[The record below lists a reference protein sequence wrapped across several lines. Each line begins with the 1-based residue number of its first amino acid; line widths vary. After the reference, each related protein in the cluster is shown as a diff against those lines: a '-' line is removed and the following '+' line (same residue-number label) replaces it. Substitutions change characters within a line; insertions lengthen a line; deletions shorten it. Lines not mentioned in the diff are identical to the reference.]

1 MNYKILDDMKTTN
14 IKKVNYSITSVLCT
28 LFSVLFISCSE
39 QEIEPVGLMKDTP
52 ITIASAGVAELTT
65 RAITDDNKLEGITDG
80 EFVDMGVFVTGG
92 SADKYNATNMHW
104 QHDGDHWDCTK
115 TVLFEGASSQQK
127 IYAYYPYVDATTG
140 SVTVTASEQTDW
152 LVATATDLTSSVVN
166 LTMTH
171 ALAKLKL
178 ELSYG
183 SEVAEEDR
191 TTRRVDVW
199 DMYRTGN
206 LNIANNTWSEL
217 SKTAYIVSMI
227 NNEAL
232 VIPMNNCTSF
242 PIVITMEDARVFK
255 TTINCPVIGTDA
267 NGENIYGLA
276 PGTQYNIA
284 LQIGQDKVTL
294 GSITASPWGYAAGG
308 VLETE

>member
-1 MNYKILDDMKTTN
+1 MKTKYFSIIAVALALVACDKNNDDFN
-14 IKKVNYSITSVLCT
+14 IDNT
-28 LFSVLFISCSE
+28 
-39 QEIEPVGLMKDTP
+39 KDTP

-65 RAITDDNKLEGITDG
+65 RVITDDNKLEGIMN
-80 EFVDMGVFVTGG
+80 EESAHMGVFVTGG

-127 IYAYYPYVDATTG
+127 IYAYSPFFFDSTG
-140 SVTVTASEQTDW
+140 SIAVNASEQTDW

-171 ALAKLKL
+171 ALTKLVLKPTFGT
-178 ELSYG
+178 ELTSQTITSVKVEG
-183 SEVAEEDR
+183 
-191 TTRRVDVW
+191 
-199 DMYRTGN
+199 MYASGT
-206 LNIANNTWSEL
+206 LNVSDNTWSDLPEANTIL
-217 SKTAYIVSMI
+217 AMA
-227 NNEAL
+227 NNELL
-232 VIPMNNCTSF
+232 VIPMESCTSL
-242 PIVITMEDARVFK
+242 PITITMEDARVFK
-255 TTINCPVIGTDA
+255 TTINLATV
-267 NGENIYGLA
+267 ENMLEAGV
-276 PGTQYNIA
+276 QYNIK

>member
-1 MNYKILDDMKTTN
+1 MKTKYFSIIAVALALVACDKNNDDFN
-14 IKKVNYSITSVLCT
+14 IDNT
-28 LFSVLFISCSE
+28 
-39 QEIEPVGLMKDTP
+39 KDTP

-65 RAITDDNKLEGITDG
+65 RVITDDNKLEGITDG

-127 IYAYYPYVDATTG
+127 IYAYSPFFFDSTG
-140 SVTVTASEQTDW
+140 SIAVNASEQTDW

-171 ALAKLKL
+171 ALTKLVLKPTFGT
-178 ELSYG
+178 ELTSQTITSVKVEG
-183 SEVAEEDR
+183 
-191 TTRRVDVW
+191 
-199 DMYRTGN
+199 MYASGT
-206 LNIANNTWSEL
+206 LNVSDNTWSDLPEANTIL
-217 SKTAYIVSMI
+217 AMA
-227 NNEAL
+227 NNELL
-232 VIPMNNCTSF
+232 VIPMESCTSL
-242 PIVITMEDARVFK
+242 PITITMEDARVFK
-255 TTINCPVIGTDA
+255 TTINLATV
-267 NGENIYGLA
+267 ENMLEAGV
-276 PGTQYNIA
+276 QYNIK

>member
-1 MNYKILDDMKTTN
+1 MKTKYFSIIAVALALVACDKNNDDFN
-14 IKKVNYSITSVLCT
+14 IDNT
-28 LFSVLFISCSE
+28 
-39 QEIEPVGLMKDTP
+39 KDTP

-65 RAITDDNKLEGITDG
+65 RVITDDNKLEGIMN
-80 EFVDMGVFVTGG
+80 EESAHMGVFVTGG

-127 IYAYYPYVDATTG
+127 IYAYSPFFFDSTG
-140 SVTVTASEQTDW
+140 SIAVNASEQTDW

-171 ALAKLKL
+171 ALAKLVLKPTFGT
-178 ELSYG
+178 ELTSQTITSVKVEG
-183 SEVAEEDR
+183 
-191 TTRRVDVW
+191 
-199 DMYRTGN
+199 MYASGT
-206 LNIANNTWSEL
+206 LNVSDNTWSDLPEAHTIL
-217 SKTAYIVSMI
+217 AMA
-227 NNEAL
+227 NNELL
-232 VIPMNNCTSF
+232 VIPMESCTSL
-242 PIVITMEDARVFK
+242 PITITMEDARVFK
-255 TTINCPVIGTDA
+255 TTINLATV
-267 NGENIYGLA
+267 ENMLEAGV
-276 PGTQYNIA
+276 QYNIA

>member
-39 QEIEPVGLMKDTP
+39 QEIEPVGSMKDAP

-65 RAITDDNKLEGITDG
+65 RVITEDNKLEGIMN
-80 EFVDMGVFVTGG
+80 EESAHMGVFVTEG

-104 QHDGDHWDCTK
+104 QHDGDHWDCTR

-127 IYAYYPYVDATTG
+127 IYAYSPFFFDSTG
-140 SVTVTASEQTDW
+140 SIAVNASEQTDW

-171 ALAKLKL
+171 ALTKLVLKPTFGTELTSQTITSVEVGGMYASGTLNVSDNSWSNLPEANTTL
-178 ELSYG
+178 E
-183 SEVAEEDR
+183 
-191 TTRRVDVW
+191 
-199 DMYRTGN
+199 M
-206 LNIANNTWSEL
+206 
-217 SKTAYIVSMI
+217 K
-227 NNEAL
+227 NNELL
-232 VIPMNNCTSF
+232 VIPMASCTSF
-242 PIVITMEDARVFK
+242 PIVITMSDGRKFTAD
-255 TTINCPVIGTDA
+255 IS
-267 NGENIYGLA
+267 LA
-276 PGTQYNIA
+276 GVNNKLASGYRYNIA
-284 LQIGQDKVTL
+284 LQVGQDKVTL

>member
-1 MNYKILDDMKTTN
+1 MKTN
-14 IKKVNYSITSVLCT
+14 RT
-28 LFSVLFISCSE
+28 LSNLGRATFIFALSSFIFISCSE
-39 QEIEPVGLMKDTP
+39 QEIEPVGSMKDAP

-65 RAITDDNKLEGITDG
+65 RVITDDNKLEGITDG
-80 EFVDMGVFVTGG
+80 ESATMGVFVTGG
-92 SADKYNATNMHW
+92 SETKYNATNAKW
-104 QHDGDHWDCTK
+104 EHDGTSWDSETD
-115 TVLFEGASSQQK
+115 VFFEGASSSQK
-127 IYAYYPYVDATTG
+127 IYACSPYTT
-140 SVTVTASEQTDW
+140 VTDNNITVTATDQTDW
-152 LVATATDLTSSVVN
+152 LVATATNLTSSAAN

-171 ALAKLKL
+171 ALTKLKL

-217 SKTAYIVSMI
+217 SKTAYIVSMT

-232 VIPMNNCTSF
+232 VIPMSNCTSF

-294 GSITASPWGYAAGG
+294 GEINAEPWVPSTGG

>member
-28 LFSVLFISCSE
+28 LFSVLFISCDQ
-39 QEIEPVGLMKDTP
+39 QEIESFDSMKDTP

-65 RAITDDNKLEGITDG
+65 RVITDDNKLEGIMN
-80 EFVDMGVFVTGG
+80 EESAHMGVFVTGG

-127 IYAYYPYVDATTG
+127 IYAYSPFFFDSTG
-140 SVTVTASEQTDW
+140 SIAVNASEQTDW
-152 LVATATDLTSSVVN
+152 LVASATDLTSSVVN

-171 ALAKLKL
+171 ALTKLVLKPTFGT
-178 ELSYG
+178 ELTSQTITSVKVEG
-183 SEVAEEDR
+183 
-191 TTRRVDVW
+191 
-199 DMYRTGN
+199 MYASGT
-206 LNIANNTWSEL
+206 LNVFNNTWSDLPEANTIL
-217 SKTAYIVSMI
+217 AMA
-227 NNEAL
+227 NNELL
-232 VIPMNNCTSF
+232 VIPMESCTSL
-242 PIVITMEDARVFK
+242 PITITMEDARVFK
-255 TTINCPVIGTDA
+255 TTIN
-267 NGENIYGLA
+267 LA
-276 PGTQYNIA
+276 TVGNKLEAGTQYNIA